1 MDLGTYLLVWDKDD
15 NCYHAHKRFLP
26 RLGDAVSAYLETGR
40 DSLIQLTALS
50 GDVYVLRASN
60 VNAWQVTTP
69 EGRKAEVEMQLALEV
84 EAQAIKLELGL
95 WDDDE

>member
-15 NCYHAHKRFLP
+15 NCYHAHTRHLT
-26 RLGDAVSAYLETGR
+26 RLGDQVGAYLETGR
-40 DSLIQLTALS
+40 DSLIQLTALT

-60 VNAWQVTTP
+60 VHAWQVTTP
-69 EGRKAEVEMQLALEV
+69 DGRKKEVEMQFALEL
-84 EAQAIKLELGL
+84 EAQAIKLELGI